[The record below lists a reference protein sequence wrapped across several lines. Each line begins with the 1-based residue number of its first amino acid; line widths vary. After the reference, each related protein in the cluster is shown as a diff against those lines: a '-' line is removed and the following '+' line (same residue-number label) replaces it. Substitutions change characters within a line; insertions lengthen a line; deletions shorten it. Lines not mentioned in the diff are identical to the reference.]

1 MLASVRVL
9 VCVVLK
15 PGHTRYY
22 TKGHC
27 LQARGCSAG
36 EPLQG
41 QDWGSMKLIRP
52 LGHSPR
58 QQFLLLIPRD
68 SLQIRTKRDR
78 VCLKVFLSPWSS
90 STFCFRKTDF
100 ISFHF
105 FFFNDCKYNLS
116 FMSQR
121 LTPYINSWKSWDQ
134 TPLLVSVY
142 TDFQGT
148 FQLLLLRDS
157 HPRTQGLEVG
167 LKVFLS
173 PWLISW
179 RPV

>member
-1 MLASVRVL
+1 MSVSRSVMHEHEEQRMLAPVRVL

-105 FFFNDCKYNLS
+105 FFFMIANIICLLCLS
-116 FMSQR
+116 
-121 LTPYINSWKSWDQ
+121 
-134 TPLLVSVY
+134 V
-142 TDFQGT
+142 
-148 FQLLLLRDS
+148 
-157 HPRTQGLEVG
+157 
-167 LKVFLS
+167 
-173 PWLISW
+173 
-179 RPV
+179 